1 MKDDRII
8 FHVIKKKKKKTPREM
23 VVVAQVGFYD
33 GQKRKESS

>member
-1 MKDDRII
+1 MKDDY
-8 FHVIKKKKKKTPREM
+8 FPVIKKKKKTPREM